1 MGKKKHG
8 HFHFFSAIFFTLVF
22 LLNDGHFL
30 FFIIISCITGF
41 CLGAD
46 LILPP
51 SIQADITDLHRS
63 KFDED
68 ISGVIFFLQLLLIN
82 FLLLLSVFL
91 YLG

>member
-1 MGKKKHG
+1 MVT
-8 HFHFFSAIFFTLVF
+8 FTFFFQRSFYFSIFIKRWTFPV
-22 LLNDGHFL
+22 
-30 FFIIISCITGF
+30 FIIISCITGF

-68 ISGVIFFLQLLLIN
+68 ISGVIFSYN
-82 FLLLLSVFL
+82 F
-91 YLG
+91 Y